1 MKKSAFLILLALI
14 LIPSAQ
20 AADSGSK
27 ENEFSLGLAAYGKKD
42 YQAACEHFR
51 KYMAGRSPDPRT
63 TYYLALSNMQSN
75 RMTRAKDLFDYIVKN
90 FPQSPEAGHARSALS
105 RLGVSPSASASA
117 SSTASSGSSSS
128 SS

>member
-51 KYMAGRSPDPRT
+51 KYMAGRSPDQGRLIILLFRT
-63 TYYLALSNMQSN
+63 C
-75 RMTRAKDLFDYIVKN
+75 
-90 FPQSPEAGHARSALS
+90 SA
-105 RLGVSPSASASA
+105 
-117 SSTASSGSSSS
+117 TA
-128 SS
+128 